1 MQRPTDQER
10 LLLLDAIEKT
20 GKDRLGGIASWNE
33 VRAGLVEED
42 KIQLDRA
49 NEVLRWLMEDGL
61 VETPPGGAV
70 MDTRVT
76 PKGKKELTKLRISV
90 PGA

>member
-1 MQRPTDQER
+1 MQRTDQQR
-10 LLLLDAIEKT
+10 LLVLDAIEKA
-20 GKDRLGGIASWNE
+20 GKDRLGEIGSWNE

-49 NEVLRWLMEDGL
+49 NEVLRWLVEDGL

-70 MDTRVT
+70 MDTRLT
-76 PKGKKELTKLRISV
+76 PKGKKELTILRETV
-90 PGA
+90 